1 MRRTLISAIIMA
13 IPLGLATAACAQA
26 NTGSDTEQP
35 VASQDERMVPMTRPE
50 QSDVISIDDVAAPE
64 KRGVIDDWGTFRDR
78 PSDADVSRYA
88 LSPPVIQDG
97 TSITVLS
104 APDGFNSSAF
114 VRMPDSTGLYMIDNV
129 GDVDEAQARAKEIEK
144 MLATDIELEKQI
156 TPANNATYAAS
167 YIPTDGGDLKLV
179 NIIVAP
185 DAVMGNTVTL
195 AFTYE

>member
-1 MRRTLISAIIMA
+1 MRRTLLSALIMA
-13 IPLGLATAACAQA
+13 IPLGLSTAACAQA
-26 NTGSDTEQP
+26 NPESEVEQQLASESDE
-35 VASQDERMVPMTRPE
+35 MVPMTRTE
-50 QSDVISIDDVAAPE
+50 QQGSITIEEFSAPE
-64 KRGVIDDWGTFRDR
+64 KRGAVEDWSVFRER
-78 PSDADVSRYA
+78 PSDEDVSRYA
-88 LSPPVIQDG
+88 LSPPVVQDG

-104 APDGFNSSAF
+104 APEGFNSSAF

-129 GDVDEAQARAKEIEK
+129 GDVGEAEARAKEIET
-144 MLATDIELEKQI
+144 MLAKDMDLEKQI

-167 YIPTDGGDLKLV
+167 YIPRNAGDLKLV